1 MPAVLNK
8 QPIFTGTPLL
18 ITSQFD
24 PEIPTTCCNPG
35 IDNYTLVYE
44 DASFYGSLITK
55 VTVVSTG
62 IVGSM
67 VTTKVIYLGIVD
79 KTSGVASLYQSK
91 IMTGISGI
99 SATDVV
105 PFVTFTFDGGL
116 VMNPNTGYQ
125 LVIAASENRGNS
137 GEAGDEIS
145 VTLEGGTYDQ
155 PPEDK

>member
-1 MPAVLNK
+1 MPSILNK

-24 PEIPTTCCNPG
+24 PEIPTSLKMPG
-35 IDNYTLVYE
+35 IDNYSVVYE
-44 DASFYGSLITK
+44 DASVYGSLITK
-55 VTVVSTG
+55 VTVCSTG
-62 IVGSM
+62 LIGTH

-79 KTSGVASLYQSK
+79 FDSGVASLYQSK
-91 IMTGISGI
+91 IMTGINGL

-105 PFVTFTFDGGL
+105 PYVTFEFGGGL
-116 VMNPNTGYQ
+116 LMNQSNGYQ
-125 LVIAASENRGNS
+125 LVIAASANAANN
-137 GEAGDEIS
+137 EAGDAIS